1 MRGSRVAAQ
10 PFSPFRDTHYMAL
23 IVHKYGGTSMGST
36 ERIRNVAKRVA
47 KWARAGHQMVVV
59 PSAMSGETNRLLGL
73 AKELSPELANGSI
86 QRELDMIAATGE
98 QVSVGLLSIALQAEG
113 LEAVGYAGWQVP
125 IATDSSFTKARIQS
139 IDDTRVRADL
149 ADGKVVVITGFQ
161 GVDPQGNITTL
172 GRGGSDTSAVAVAAA
187 MKADECLIYTDVD
200 GVYTTDPRIVP
211 EARRLHTVSFEEM
224 LEMASLGSKVLQIR
238 SVEFAGKYRVPLRV
252 LSSFTPWDINID
264 EEARS
269 GTLITFEEDEKMEQA
284 VVAGIAFNRD
294 EAKVTVLGVP
304 DRPGIA
310 FQILG
315 PVADANIDVD
325 VIIQNVSHDGK
336 TDFSFTVH
344 RNDYARTM
352 DLLKNTVLP
361 HTGAAQVIGDAKICK
376 VSIVGIGMRSH
387 VGVAS
392 KMFRCLSEE
401 GINIQMITTS
411 EIKTS
416 VVIDEKYME
425 LAVRA
430 LHKAFDLEQ
439 EVV

>member
-1 MRGSRVAAQ
+1 
-10 PFSPFRDTHYMAL
+10 MAL

-36 ERIRNVAKRVA
+36 ERIRFVAKRVA
-47 KWARAGHQMVVV
+47 KWHRAGYQMVVV

-73 AKELSPELANGSI
+73 ARELAPGVETASFN
-86 QRELDMIAATGE
+86 RELDMIAATGE
-98 QVSVGLLSIALQAEG
+98 QVSVGLLAIALQAEG
-113 LEAVGYAGWQVP
+113 LEAVSYTGWQVP
-125 IATDSSFTKARIQS
+125 VQTDSAFTKARIQR
-139 IDDTRVRADL
+139 IDDARVRADL
-149 ADGKVVVITGFQ
+149 GAGKVVVITGFQ
-161 GVDPQGNITTL
+161 GIDPEGHITTL

-187 MKADECLIYTDVD
+187 MKAAECLIYTDVD
-200 GVYTTDPRIVP
+200 GVYTTDPRVVP
-211 EARRLHTVSFEEM
+211 EARRLAAISFEEM

-252 LSSFTPWDINID
+252 LSSFTPWDID
-264 EEARS
+264 LAEEAAS
-269 GTLITFEEDEKMEQA
+269 GTLITFEEDENMEQA
-284 VVAGIAFNRD
+284 VVSGIAFNRD
-294 EAKVTVLGVP
+294 EAKVTVTGVP

-325 VIIQNVSHDGK
+325 VIIQNVSHDGR

-344 RNDYARTM
+344 RNDYVRTIE
-352 DLLKNTVLP
+352 LLEASVLP
-361 HTGAAQVIGDAKICK
+361 ATGAEQVTGDPKICK

-392 KMFRCLSEE
+392 KMFRVLSEE
-401 GINIQMITTS
+401 GINIQMISTS

-430 LHKAFDLEQ
+430 LHKAFDLDGGPGSA
-439 EVV
+439 